1 MYSMKKKIL
10 YASIF
15 VVVGTIGLIT
25 LLLSWNAYV
34 SHKSAPY
41 ILDRE
46 TPAIT
51 CKTGLMLGTS
61 KYLRS
66 GAPNPFFYNRVNAAS
81 ELIRG
86 HDVEFIIVSG
96 DNRTTQY
103 NEPKVMRIALEKK
116 GVNKKKIVMDYAGL
130 RTLDSVIRAN
140 KVFKQDK
147 YIVISQLFHIERA
160 IFIARHHG
168 IEAYGYPADDVPLNK
183 GYTVHLRE
191 VLARAKMFLD
201 LYIFD
206 TQPRFLGKE
215 EVIE

>member
-1 MYSMKKKIL
+1 MKKKKIL
-10 YASIF
+10 YA
-15 VVVGTIGLIT
+15 VGFMVAATVGMIT
-25 LLLSWNAYV
+25 LLLFWNAYV
-34 SHKSAPY
+34 SQKSAPY
-41 ILDRE
+41 ILNKE
-46 TPAIT
+46 NPSIT

-61 KYLRS
+61 KFLRS
-66 GAPNPFFYNRVNAAS
+66 GAPNPFFTNRVNAAS

-103 NEPKVMRIALEKK
+103 NEPKVMRMALEKK
-116 GVNKKKIVMDYAGL
+116 GVSKKKIVMDYAGL

-160 IFIARHHG
+160 IFIARHNG
-168 IEAYGYPADDVPLNK
+168 IEAYGYPADDVPLNRS
-183 GYTVHLRE
+183 YRVHFRE
-191 VLARAKMFLD
+191 IFARAKMFLD